1 MEAVILPNLFKGTQQ
16 EEITA
21 FYDLEHP
28 SNDPNNWEQ
37 KRNGIW
43 EKTYCNVAKMMHFSM
58 LDKIRDLVDDKRLL
72 PSFFCIQFAENVVAT
87 PSNVHIHDDSLPQ
100 DYVVEYNH
108 YTQNRWETQV
118 NGESYNIANETA
130 LLYKG
135 SDEHMAMSYNGGIA
149 LRIKFYFS
157 YPDNYFYIIGEH
169 QQSGKIT
176 VPSQR
181 DVNEL
186 KKDWF

>member
-1 MEAVILPNLFKGTQQ
+1 MEAVIIPNLFKGTQQ

-28 SNDPNNWEQ
+28 TNDPNNWEQ

-43 EKTYCNVAKMMHFSM
+43 EKTYCNVAKMMHYSM

-87 PSNVHIHDDSLPQ
+87 PSDVHIHDESLPQ

-108 YTQNRWETQV
+108 
-118 NGESYNIANETA
+118 
-130 LLYKG
+130 
-135 SDEHMAMSYNGGIA
+135 
-149 LRIKFYFS
+149 
-157 YPDNYFYIIGEH
+157 
-169 QQSGKIT
+169 
-176 VPSQR
+176 
-181 DVNEL
+181 
-186 KKDWF
+186 